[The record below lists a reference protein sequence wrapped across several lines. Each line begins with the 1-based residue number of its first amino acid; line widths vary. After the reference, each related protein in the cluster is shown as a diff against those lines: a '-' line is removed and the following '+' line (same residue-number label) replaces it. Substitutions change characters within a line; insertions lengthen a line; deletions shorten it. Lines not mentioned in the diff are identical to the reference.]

1 MAGKQLTT
9 QNATI
14 TTATVEVK
22 TLTISGKQVTLAVFR
37 QLKKAPLIADD
48 GSLNGE
54 PWGIVNYHPDKCGDE
69 DEHWHVVWQRGP
81 ELLRATIPVV
91 PDFNRRNYNGNYY
104 PQHTHKSQAANRYLE
119 ALVYM
124 GLKAGGDTILP
135 VRGPG
140 YSDYRKWPTY
150 EPGLALPA
158 ELAGTTDFPVV
169 AVAGAAAVD
178 AAEHAAHLRYLR
190 QEAEKPLTP
199 DEERRRDEWKEAHR
213 AMYGDDTERTQA
225 LLGETLG
232 KLRSRV
238 EEWGGF
244 DAVTDAFTQEI
255 AEVEAYR
262 QKQLAVREELSALPQ
277 LFIAV

>member
-1 MAGKQLTT
+1 MSKQLTT

-48 GSLNGE
+48 GTLNGE
-54 PWGIVNYHPDKCGDE
+54 PWGIVNYHPDKCSDE
-69 DEHWHVVWQRGP
+69 DEHWHIVWQRGS
-81 ELLRATIPVV
+81 ELLRANVPVV
-91 PDFNRRNYNGNYY
+91 PDFNRRSYNGNYY
-104 PQHTHKSQAANRYLE
+104 PQHTHKSQAADRYLD

-124 GLKAGGDTILP
+124 GLKAGGDTILTP
-135 VRGPG
+135 RAQA
-140 YSDYRKWPTY
+140 YDSYRKWPTY
-150 EPGLALPA
+150 EPAL
-158 ELAGTTDFPVV
+158 ELPPELSGTTDFPVLSM
-169 AVAGAAAVD
+169 AGAAATD

-213 AMYGDDTERTQA
+213 AMYGDQVEKTQSLFDEA
-225 LLGETLG
+225 LG
-232 KLRSRV
+232 KLRRHID
-238 EEWGGF
+238 EWGGF

-262 QKQLAVREELSALPQ
+262 QKQLAARKELSALPQ